1 MSESTENLLKAT
13 AEAIAPY
20 LPVVKAEV
28 DPEEYVTCYA
38 LAERMGV
45 AIENDPDI
53 VMDMVRNEEYVDVY
67 SMGDVINDQ
76 LSGSGYLTEDDFT
89 DQLVNAI
96 ENDDDV
102 QGEIK
107 QIVVTQ
113 IAEDVEPVVKELVE
127 TQLNKHEIVFQ
138 TGFSDL
144 VMEDDNIDSWLRRI
158 VQEIVQEHVLS
169 TVNSAV
175 RASNRNLAAI
185 YQQLANEVG
194 SIG

>member
-67 SMGDVINDQ
+67 SMGDVINDE
-76 LSGSGYLTEDDFT
+76 LAGSGYVTEDDINGHI
-89 DQLVNAI
+89 VYAI
-96 ENDDDV
+96 EYDDDV

-107 QIVVTQ
+107 QVVTTQ
-113 IAEDVEPVVKELVE
+113 IAELVRPIVE
-127 TQLNKHEIVFQ
+127 
-138 TGFSDL
+138 
-144 VMEDDNIDSWLRRI
+144 
-158 VQEIVQEHVLS
+158 EIVQEHVLS